1 MRASAD
7 VDEADAE
14 VKPARPLSLGQQD
27 HARAARSRSR
37 LDEPTQHPPAHA
49 HSSQVRAHGKRLE
62 RPVRE
67 RLCPWWLEDLALCG
81 SEGVHQRI
89 ETPERS
95 QPKPEWD
102 FEEAELDQRAE
113 RWRHVAALRKD
124 HVPGHASVLIKP
136 ELGALAQESK
146 ANPIEKAQPVGPHSL
161 VGHEVPPH
169 RVVHIRLHEDLDNR
183 VEVLWMLAR
192 RVQSRRDGVALDE
205 GCSSR
210 PRTRLLHRGDRAGGG
225 RRTITGRLREKES
238 SLGQY

>member
-1 MRASAD
+1 MLR
-7 VDEADAE
+7 
-14 VKPARPLSLGQQD
+14 
-27 HARAARSRSR
+27 
-37 LDEPTQHPPAHA
+37 
-49 HSSQVRAHGKRLE
+49 
-62 RPVRE
+62 
-67 RLCPWWLEDLALCG
+67 G
-81 SEGVHQRI
+81 SESVHQRI

-102 FEEAELDQRAE
+102 SEEAELDQRVD

-124 HVPGHASVLIKP
+124 HVPGHASVIIKP

-146 ANPIEKAQPVGPHSL
+146 ADPIEIAQPAGPHSL

-210 PRTRLLHRGDRAGGG
+210 PRTRRLHRSSRRRSAAIARAPFDEHFSKKSAIANFANLDGQSVIHQLFHGPAP
-225 RRTITGRLREKES
+225 RSPLCRLFVRLRRSRSNTCTK
-238 SLGQY
+238 

>member
-1 MRASAD
+1 M
-7 VDEADAE
+7 
-14 VKPARPLSLGQQD
+14 
-27 HARAARSRSR
+27 
-37 LDEPTQHPPAHA
+37 
-49 HSSQVRAHGKRLE
+49 VR
-62 RPVRE
+62 
-67 RLCPWWLEDLALCG
+67 G
-81 SEGVHQRI
+81 SESVHQRI

-102 FEEAELDQRAE
+102 SELDQRVD

-124 HVPGHASVLIKP
+124 HVPGHASVIIKP

-146 ANPIEKAQPVGPHSL
+146 ADPIEIAQPAGPHSL

-210 PRTRLLHRGDRAGGG
+210 PRTRRLHRSSRRRSRARAV
-225 RRTITGRLREKES
+225 RRTLLEEVRNRQLREFGRS
-238 SLGQY
+238 VSHPSVISRARPALPRLPALRPAPPLPV

>member
-1 MRASAD
+1 M
-7 VDEADAE
+7 
-14 VKPARPLSLGQQD
+14 
-27 HARAARSRSR
+27 
-37 LDEPTQHPPAHA
+37 
-49 HSSQVRAHGKRLE
+49 VR
-62 RPVRE
+62 
-67 RLCPWWLEDLALCG
+67 G
-81 SEGVHQRI
+81 SESVHQRI

-102 FEEAELDQRAE
+102 SELDQRVD

-124 HVPGHASVLIKP
+124 HVPGHASVIIKP

-146 ANPIEKAQPVGPHSL
+146 ADPIEIAQPAGPHSL

-183 VEVLWMLAR
+183 VVVLWMLAR

-210 PRTRLLHRGDRAGGG
+210 PRTRRLHRSS
-225 RRTITGRLREKES
+225 RRRSLLEEVRNRPLREFGRS
-238 SLGQY
+238 VSHPSVISRARPALPPLPALRPAPPLPV

>member
-1 MRASAD
+1 MLR
-7 VDEADAE
+7 
-14 VKPARPLSLGQQD
+14 
-27 HARAARSRSR
+27 
-37 LDEPTQHPPAHA
+37 
-49 HSSQVRAHGKRLE
+49 
-62 RPVRE
+62 
-67 RLCPWWLEDLALCG
+67 G
-81 SEGVHQRI
+81 SESVHQRI

-102 FEEAELDQRAE
+102 SEEAELDQRVD

-124 HVPGHASVLIKP
+124 HVPGHASVIIKP

-146 ANPIEKAQPVGPHSL
+146 ADPIEIAQPAGPHSL

-210 PRTRLLHRGDRAGGG
+210 PRTRRLHRSSRRRSARRSTNTSRRSPQSPTSRIWTVSQSSISYFTGPPRAPPSAG
-225 RRTITGRLREKES
+225 S
-238 SLGQY
+238 SSGSAAPGLTHVPSE